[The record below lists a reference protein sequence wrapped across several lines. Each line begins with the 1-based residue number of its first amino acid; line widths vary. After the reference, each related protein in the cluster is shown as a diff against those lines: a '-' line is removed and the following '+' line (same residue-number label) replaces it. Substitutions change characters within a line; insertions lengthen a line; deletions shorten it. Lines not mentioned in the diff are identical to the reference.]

1 MGRGLSSRRGSK
13 PSRGKECT
21 DCGHHKKLHHGG
33 ICGDR
38 FCKQWMKNADG
49 RCPSMAHQD
58 GDLSDN

>member
-1 MGRGLSSRRGSK
+1 MQ
-13 PSRGKECT
+13 GKECA

-38 FCKQWMKNADG
+38 FCKQWMKNLDG